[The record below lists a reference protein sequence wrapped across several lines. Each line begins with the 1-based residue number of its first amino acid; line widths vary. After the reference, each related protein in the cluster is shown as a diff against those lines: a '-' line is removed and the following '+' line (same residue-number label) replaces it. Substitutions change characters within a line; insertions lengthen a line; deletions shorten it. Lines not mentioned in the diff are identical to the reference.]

1 VIGLLAGR
9 VADSAQV
16 EVLADVPILRHKVPG
31 HTSNLHTKINPAAFH
46 GIVKI
51 CESVTR
57 IARSV
62 ASNDQLAPAAHEFVH
77 CQVLEVTS
85 VRQVDIFTVI
95 ARRTEEF
102 PQKAQETQI
111 RAASYPLLFP
121 WIRSEERRVGKEC
134 RSRWSLD
141 HLKEQNNQSIERLER
156 SQ

>member
-1 VIGLLAGR
+1 MIRRPPRSTLFPYTTLFR
-9 VADSAQV
+9 S
-16 EVLADVPILRHKVPG
+16 
-31 HTSNLHTKINPAAFH
+31 
-46 GIVKI
+46 IVKI

-121 WIRSEERRVGKEC
+121 WISKPPPQTHVK
-134 RSRWSLD
+134 
-141 HLKEQNNQSIERLER
+141 
-156 SQ
+156 